1 MAAFI
6 MEKQLRCVYIA
17 WAIKYCR
24 LRSQKGMKFGSLI
37 IHIMQNTNNFLP
49 VPFFFFFLTASYL
62 LSARWQ
68 LQGAGM
74 KEEEEDGTIIK
85 E

>member
-24 LRSQKGMKFGSLI
+24 LSSQKGMKFGSLI

-49 VPFFFFFLTASYL
+49 VFFFFFLTASYL

>member
-49 VPFFFFFLTASYL
+49 VFFFFFLTASYL